1 MRVLM
6 FSWEYPPK
14 NVGGLARH
22 VYDLTKE
29 LADQGEEIFLLTC
42 AAEGAPEEETIN
54 NITVFR
60 VNTLNLPSQD
70 FVTWVLQLNFSL
82 VEKAIEIEERYG
94 PFDLVHAHDW
104 LVAFA
109 ARTIKHAKN
118 IPLVATIHAT
128 EYGRNQGLHNDLQ
141 RYISDVEWWL
151 TYESWK
157 VIVCSRYMK
166 SELQNIFQLPENK
179 IEIVPNGVDING
191 FKAIDPSFDRK
202 NYASDGEK
210 IIFFVGRLVTEKG
223 LNVLLDAVPKILH
236 YCPEAKFVIAGT
248 GPSEAYLK
256 TKAHMIN
263 ISGKIYF
270 TGYIDDKTRNGLYQN
285 SHVAVFPSTY
295 EPFGIVAL
303 EGMAAETPVVV
314 TDVGGFSEVV
324 EHGVDGLKAY
334 PGNPNSLAD
343 NIIHLLKCPEFASE
357 IKQRA
362 YEKVETYFSWSK
374 IAWKTRQVYRRVEEE
389 AMNNRT
395 WEGASVKK
403 DVSESHSLLNAF
415 TAHLKSH

>member
-29 LADQGEEIFLLTC
+29 LADQGEEIFLLTS
-42 AAEGAPEEETIN
+42 AAEGAPGEETIN
-54 NITVFR
+54 KVKVFR

-82 VEKAIEIEERYG
+82 LEKAIKIEERYG
-94 PFDLVHAHDW
+94 PFNIIHAHDW

-166 SELQNIFQLPENK
+166 SELQNIFQLPGNK
-179 IEIVPNGVDING
+179 IQVVPNGVDIDA
-191 FKAIDPSFDRK
+191 FKFFDPAFDRK
-202 NYASDGEK
+202 KYAADQEK
-210 IIFFVGRLVTEKG
+210 IIFFVGRLVSEKG
-223 LNVLLDAVPKILH
+223 LEILLDAVPKILH

-248 GPSEAYLK
+248 GPSEEYLK
-256 TKAHMIN
+256 NKAHMIN
-263 ISGKIYF
+263 ISQKIYF
-270 TGYIDDKTRNGLYQN
+270 TGYIDDKTRNGLYKN

-343 NIIHLLKCPEFASE
+343 NIIHLLKSPEFAQE
-357 IKQRA
+357 IKERA
-362 YEKVETYFSWSK
+362 YEKVENYFSWSK
-374 IAWKTRQVYRRVEEE
+374 IAWKTRQVYQTIQEE
-389 AMNNRT
+389 AMHSK
-395 WEGASVKK
+395 WEKASVKEEVGEK
-403 DVSESHSLLNAF
+403 YRLLNAF